1 MDFVIKFIKGIVLGL
16 AGLTAGAGSFA
27 IVMGIYNR
35 GMEILAHPFRN
46 FKDNLKF
53 LFPIVLGVV
62 ISVLFF
68 GSSVDFLVTNYDAYT
83 KSVFLGL
90 ILGGIPALV
99 KIANQKGFKKTY
111 LIPLVIAFL
120 GTLCITYIANNIGEE
135 QETTRHILA
144 VEYVIYGA
152 IYALG
157 AIIPGMTTLHILVA
171 LGVLGPIMNGLM
183 AFDMNVLIPFGI
195 GYIVIVILFAKLV
208 TFLFE
213 KFYGYTYYTVLGFAI
228 TSLLMIF
235 PKVSNIKEGCICL
248 ALFGVSTLLMWY
260 VTTLENKI
268 KEKEEALLKKE
279 KNYQEE
285 A

>member
-1 MDFVIKFIKGIVLGL
+1 MDFVIKLIKGIVLGL

-46 FKDNLKF
+46 FKENVKF
-53 LFPIVLGVV
+53 LFPIVLGVC

-68 GSSVDFLVTNYDAYT
+68 GNWIDYLITNYNAYT

-90 ILGGIPALV
+90 ILGGIPVLI
-99 KIANQKGFKKTY
+99 KMANKKGFKKSY
-111 LIPLVIAFL
+111 LIPLAITF
-120 GTLCITYIANNIGEE
+120 TLTLLITLVANHIGEG
-135 QETTRHILA
+135 QDTTRNILP

-152 IYALG
+152 IYAVG

-183 AFDMNVLIPFGI
+183 EMNLHVLIPFGI
-195 GYIVIVILFAKLV
+195 GYIGIIILFAKLV
-208 TFLFE
+208 TYLFE
-213 KFYGYTYYTVLGFAI
+213 KYYGYTYYAVLGFAI
-228 TSLLMIF
+228 TSLLMIL
-235 PKVSNIKEGCICL
+235 PEVTSISEGLICFV
-248 ALFGVSTLLMWY
+248 LFLVSTILMWY
-260 VTTLENKI
+260 VTTLENKM

-279 KNYQEE
+279 KNHEIE